1 MFNQSKAFAIGLL
14 VAVFVAGIAL
24 GAVGTRW
31 TAGRR
36 GPPPRPRV
44 GYADRLAQQLQLT
57 TVQRDSVAAILQRFD
72 PKMRAIFTHV
82 QPQMDSLRQ
91 ELRNAI
97 KAQLTAQQQTTYQ
110 QLIERERERFAR
122 RDSAPQGPPPHDD
135 DD

>member
-1 MFNQSKAFAIGLL
+1 MFKQSKAFAIGLL

-24 GAVGTRW
+24 GAVGIRW
-31 TAGRR
+31 TAGRHA
-36 GPPPRPRV
+36 PPRPRV

-57 TVQRDSVAAILQRFD
+57 PVQRDSVAAILQRFD
-72 PKMRAIFTHV
+72 PRMRAIFTRV

-97 KAQLTAQQQTTYQ
+97 KARLTAPQQTTYQ
-110 QLIERERERFAR
+110 QLLDRERERFAR
-122 RDSAPQGPPPHDD
+122 RDSASQSPPRRDD

>member
-1 MFNQSKAFAIGLL
+1 MFKQSKAFAIGLL
-14 VAVFVAGIAL
+14 VTVFVAGIAL
-24 GAVGTRW
+24 GAVGIRW
-31 TAGRR
+31 TAGRHA
-36 GPPPRPRV
+36 PPRPRV

-57 TVQRDSVAAILQRFD
+57 PVQRDSVAAILQRFD
-72 PKMRAIFTHV
+72 PRMRAIFTRV

-97 KAQLTAQQQTTYQ
+97 KARLTAPQQTAYQ

-122 RDSAPQGPPPHDD
+122 RDSASQSPPRRDD

>member
-1 MFNQSKAFAIGLL
+1 MFRQSKAFAIGLL

-24 GAVGTRW
+24 GAVGIRW
-31 TAGRR
+31 TAGRHA
-36 GPPPRPRV
+36 PPRPRV

-57 TVQRDSVAAILQRFD
+57 PVQRDSVAAILQRFD
-72 PKMRAIFTHV
+72 PRMRAIFTRV

-97 KAQLTAQQQTTYQ
+97 KARLTAPQQTAYQ

-122 RDSAPQGPPPHDD
+122 RDSTPQDPPRHENDD
-135 DD
+135 